1 MARLCAAVLLLL
13 ASLASSQSR
22 FGQSEGEAASLSA
35 FEGIEPNAFVEGKDI
50 AKQSR
55 GRTIDD
61 EIRSERTEDT
71 KQALREAEARVKQ
84 LKAKLSRAE

>member
-22 FGQSEGEAASLSA
+22 FGQSEGETASLSA
-35 FEGIEPNAFVEGKDI
+35 FEEEKGI